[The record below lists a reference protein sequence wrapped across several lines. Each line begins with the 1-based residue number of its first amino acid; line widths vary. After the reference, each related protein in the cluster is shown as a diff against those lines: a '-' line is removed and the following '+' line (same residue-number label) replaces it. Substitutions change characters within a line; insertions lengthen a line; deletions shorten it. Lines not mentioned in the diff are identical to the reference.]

1 MCFSATASFV
11 TAAALTPIGV
21 AGVAMARRRDPDRW
35 LPLALLPLLFASQQA
50 LEGVV
55 WLGLTAQEPWPG
67 LRLAALAYLTFA
79 LAVWPV
85 WIPWS
90 ALRLSTGRA
99 TAWQRRLLRSLL
111 GLGALLAGS
120 LWIPLMLHPDL
131 ITPIVHH
138 GSINYQ
144 MQLSWAD
151 RLGHQPIRVIYALI
165 ICLPLLCHPNRR
177 LCWLAFSLALGFA
190 VAQLAF
196 LYAFSSVWCYFSA
209 VISVLVLWVLQGEAP
224 SSEQPSPNRLS
235 RP

>member
-35 LPLALLPLLFASQQA
+35 LPLALLPLLFASPQA

-67 LRLAALAYLTFA
+67 LRLAALARPAPGGPGLPHLCLGC
-79 LAVWPV
+79 LARLDPV
-85 WIPWS
+85 ERP
-90 ALRLSTGRA
+90 APVHRPGH
-99 TAWQRRLLRSLL
+99 SL
-111 GLGALLAGS
+111 AAAAVA
-120 LWIPLMLHPDL
+120 
-131 ITPIVHH
+131 PIVHH